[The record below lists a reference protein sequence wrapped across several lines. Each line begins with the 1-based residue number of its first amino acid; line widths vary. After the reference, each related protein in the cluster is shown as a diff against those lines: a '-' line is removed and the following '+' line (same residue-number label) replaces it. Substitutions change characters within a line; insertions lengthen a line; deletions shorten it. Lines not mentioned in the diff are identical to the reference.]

1 MRSAESNLSSA
12 KAGVRVSEYGIN
24 SASARLKE
32 LRTSLQKTI
41 ITAPVS
47 GIVSKL
53 NVEKGERVVGTL
65 QMAGTEMMRVANL
78 RSMEVQ
84 VDVSENDI
92 LSLLEQQCRH

>member
-1 MRSAESNLSSA
+1 NNLASAREN
-12 KAGVRVSEYGIN
+12 VRVSVYGIS

-32 LRTSLQKTI
+32 LSTSLQKTV

-47 GIVSKL
+47 GIVSAL

-65 QMAGTEMMRVANL
+65 QMAGTEMMRIANL
-78 RSMEVQ
+78 SSMEVQ

-92 LSLLEQQCRH
+92 LKVSVNDDA